1 MTKRAVI
8 FDFGGVL
15 MKTVDYSPR
24 HQWDDRLSLPHGS
37 VEKAVHNAESWAQAQ
52 IGKIPIKIYWENVAQ
67 RLNLSIQ
74 QVNQLARNFY
84 SGDQLDVDLIEY
96 IQQLRESGFAVGLL
110 SNHSVE
116 LRPRLK
122 NLNIEKLFDPLIISA
137 EIGVM
142 KPDARAY
149 QTVLEKLDCSAD
161 MTIFI
166 DDRQENVDGAAAL
179 GMYPVFYHAGMDLR
193 AIFVQILDA

>member
-74 QVNQLARNFY
+74 QVNQLARDFY

-110 SNHSVE
+110 SNDSVE

-166 DDRQENVDGAAAL
+166 DDRQANVDRAAAL

-193 AIFVQILDA
+193 ATLVPILDA

>member
-110 SNHSVE
+110 SNDSVE

-179 GMYPVFYHAGMDLR
+179 GIYPVFYHAGMDLR
-193 AIFVQILDA
+193 ATLVPILDA

>member
-110 SNHSVE
+110 SNDSVE

-193 AIFVQILDA
+193 ATLVPILDA